1 MSRKIDFEKKL
12 VARAELPLLN
22 KRVLFTTPRNYAG
35 LLTQLLV
42 LRGARPIWA
51 PTIEIWPLD
60 DYHELDDALAN
71 IKRYH
76 WIAFTSTNGIEAVC
90 QRLRTLNKPIAELK
104 KVKLAAFK
112 ADAAA
117 LENEGLQ
124 ADLMP
129 RVGDPQGMLADL
141 KKLGVTGS
149 KVLVPVP
156 DVHGVDEPY
165 VVPEFIKDLQKI
177 GMETHRIAV
186 YQTRAVTGGL
196 EFELD
201 ILKKGLADIT
211 IFTSSAEIFAL
222 LKLLDN
228 DKAAINRTAVAYM
241 GGYTA
246 RTGQREGLRQDI
258 IPADMTMRG
267 LVTAIE
273 EHFLSRSQDTAAPTA
288 SHS

>member
-1 MSRKIDFEKKL
+1 MHKIDFEKKL
-12 VARAELPLLN
+12 IARSELPLLN
-22 KRVLFTTPRNYAG
+22 KRVFFTTPRNYAG

-42 LRGARPIWA
+42 IRGARPIWT
-51 PTIEIWPLD
+51 PTIEIWPLE
-60 DYHELDDALAN
+60 DYRELDDALLN
-71 IKRYH
+71 ITRYH

-90 QRLRTLNKPIAELK
+90 QRLRALNRPVSELTR
-104 KVKLAAFK
+104 VKLAAFK
-112 ADAAA
+112 ADAVA
-117 LENEGLQ
+117 LENEGLR

-129 RVGDPQGMLADL
+129 RVGDPQGMLDDL
-141 KKLGVTGS
+141 KKLGVAGS

-156 DVHGVDEPY
+156 DVQGVDEPY

-177 GMETHRIAV
+177 GMQTHRIAV

-201 ILKKGLADIT
+201 TIKKGLVDIT
-211 IFTSSAEIFAL
+211 VFTSSAEIFAL
-222 LKLLDN
+222 LKLLGH
-228 DKAAINRTAVAYM
+228 DKTAINRTTVAYM

-258 IPADMTMRG
+258 IPSDMTMRG

-273 EHFLSRSQDTAAPTA
+273 QHFLSLTR
-288 SHS
+288 